1 VRRNRSGRAGRA
13 PRGLVSSARNFE
25 CGLGSFPESIGAKG
39 QVSHGGPRPR
49 GGSEERARRRTV
61 ENRCLRRPLEEFC
74 TFPIGEAVTDP
85 ATEAADRLAIH
96 DLAYRYAA
104 GVDRRDKDLFLS
116 AFHPDATLT
125 IVRNDP
131 DGADQVVVR
140 RGHGE
145 LSTIPELITR
155 YDKTFHFVGNH
166 HCVVSGDEATGE
178 VYCTAHH
185 LTSEPRGGTDHVM
198 LIRYQDTYRRGSDGQ
213 WLIGSRRLVVDWTER
228 HPVPPEKTD

>member
-1 VRRNRSGRAGRA
+1 
-13 PRGLVSSARNFE
+13 
-25 CGLGSFPESIGAKG
+25 
-39 QVSHGGPRPR
+39 VSHGGQRL
-49 GGSEERARRRTV
+49 GNGFEELIRRCAV
-61 ENRCLRRPLEEFC
+61 ENVRLPWQLGEFS
-74 TFPIGEAVTDP
+74 TTPIGAAVTDP
-85 ATEAADRLAIH
+85 AAETADRLAIQ

-104 GVDRRDKDLFLS
+104 GVDRRDKALFLS

-145 LSTIPELITR
+145 LGTIPELITR

-228 HPVPPEKTD
+228 HAVPPGKTD